1 MNTSRSSDSNSG
13 SVKTTD
19 SGSTKTNNDGEDSFS
34 VADDGTDGG
43 SDSEQQAVFM
53 KNINRFLKRQAKAFV
68 RNFVDYGPPYTKER
82 NRYELVTEC
91 SRPVMNHRELHKLL
105 NKRWDPNIPDPDDLY
120 Y

>member
-1 MNTSRSSDSNSG
+1 MNTSRSSDS
-13 SVKTTD
+13 VKTTD
-19 SGSTKTNNDGEDSFS
+19 SDSTKTTTAYDNNNDNDDSFT
-34 VADDGTDGG
+34 DDGGG
-43 SDSEQQAVFM
+43 DEHQQAAFM

-91 SRPVMNHRELHKLL
+91 SRPVMNYRELHKLL

>member
-1 MNTSRSSDSNSG
+1 MNTSRSSDS
-13 SVKTTD
+13 VKTTD
-19 SGSTKTNNDGEDSFS
+19 SDSTKTTNYNDHGGDDSFT
-34 VADDGTDGG
+34 DDGG
-43 SDSEQQAVFM
+43 SDNEQQTAFM

-91 SRPVMNHRELHKLL
+91 SRPVMNYRELHKLL
-105 NKRWDPNIPDPDDLY
+105 NKRWDPNIPDPEDLY

>member
-1 MNTSRSSDSNSG
+1 MNTSRSSDS
-13 SVKTTD
+13 VKTTD
-19 SGSTKTNNDGEDSFS
+19 SDSTKTTTNNYDQGGDDSFT
-34 VADDGTDGG
+34 DDGTGG
-43 SDSEQQAVFM
+43 SDSEQQADFM

-91 SRPVMNHRELHKLL
+91 SRPVMNYRELHKLL
-105 NKRWDPNIPDPDDLY
+105 NMRWDPNIPDPDDLY